1 MLPPCCVSWGGVVSQ
16 KRRNAALGPSRNAET
31 QKRSCSPPSRNAE
44 TRNASLTA
52 IGRNARNAGN
62 AGQKTLK
69 THEKTNE
76 KTAVTPVRK
85 HTNTNLD
92 AHIDTK

>member
-1 MLPPCCVSWGGVVSQ
+1 M
-16 KRRNAALGPSRNAET
+16 
-31 QKRSCSPPSRNAE
+31 
-44 TRNASLTA
+44 TA
-52 IGRNARNAGN
+52 IGRNARKAGN